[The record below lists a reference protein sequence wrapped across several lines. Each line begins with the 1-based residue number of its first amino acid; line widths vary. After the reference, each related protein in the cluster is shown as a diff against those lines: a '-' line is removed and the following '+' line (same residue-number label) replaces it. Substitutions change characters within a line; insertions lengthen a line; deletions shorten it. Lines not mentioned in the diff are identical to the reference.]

1 MTIFAVTCTY
11 VDYERRLSARRPAR
25 YAWFQELEASGRL
38 LASGQL
44 SGEGMPRGLLLL
56 EAADAGEAARLLDD
70 DPFEVEGVV
79 TQRLIGR
86 WHATLGT
93 WAGRS

>member
-1 MTIFAVTCTY
+1 
-11 VDYERRLSARRPAR
+11 
-25 YAWFQELEASGRL
+25 
-38 LASGQL
+38 
-44 SGEGMPRGLLLL
+44 MPQGLLLL
-56 EAADAGEAARLLDD
+56 EAADADEAARLLDD